1 MLDASAVLALL
12 GNEPGAEA
20 VLDSLPGAAIGTVN
34 LSEVVAKLA
43 ERGVPADAIRA
54 ALEGLDLATH
64 AFGPEDAFAAGALRP
79 LTAELGLGLG
89 DRACLA
95 LAARLGAEAMT
106 ADRAWRAVPGARVRV
121 IR

>member
-1 MLDASAVLALL
+1 MTDPSIVLDASAVLDAL
-12 GNEPGAEA
+12 PK
-20 VLDSLPGAAIGTVN
+20 AAIGTIN

-54 ALEGLDLATH
+54 ALDGLDLATH
-64 AFGPEDAFAAGALRP
+64 AFGAEDAFAVGALRP
-79 LTAELGLGLG
+79 LIAELGLGLA

-106 ADRAWRAVPGARVRV
+106 ADRAWHAVPGARVRV
-121 IR
+121 RVIR